1 MRALLIMAA
10 AAFGLSACTTT
21 DTSKI
26 DTAIQKSLPK
36 TCSAIQTA
44 HVAFVAVAAA
54 TGKIK
59 DNTVRK
65 EAAAYQGIQIV
76 CSDPG
81 NATAVG
87 TLIAAAQAYV
97 VISTALKEA
106 KAVSG

>member
-1 MRALLIMAA
+1 MRALLIVAA

-26 DTAIQKSLPK
+26 DTAIQKNLPK
-36 TCSAIQTA
+36 TCSAIETA
-44 HVAFVAVAAA
+44 HIAFVAVAA

-76 CSDPG
+76 CDDPG
-81 NATAVG
+81 KATAVS
-87 TLIAAAQAYV
+87 TLVAAAQAYV

-106 KAVSG
+106 KAVAE